1 MTAMKKNTLS
11 LAASL
16 IAITASMTS
25 FSPAALAEAMTF
37 HGAICQVFDPAKAGQ
52 VQTHHSGVI
61 NTSTTTSVVV
71 TCPLAR
77 DNHANTNGT
86 TSVAVRGI
94 RNSLA
99 GVIPFSCTLV
109 SRDINGNA
117 LESATNQITTTGA
130 FYLPLDVNV
139 SGYGGY
145 YAVSCT
151 VPPKSSVSGIFL
163 GEP

>member
-1 MTAMKKNTLS
+1 MKKNTLF
-11 LAASL
+11 LAAGL
-16 IAITASMTS
+16 VATAASMTS
-25 FSPAALAEAMTF
+25 FSPAASADAMTF
-37 HGAICQVFDPAKAGQ
+37 HGAVCRVFDPAKAGQ

-61 NTSTTTSVVV
+61 NTSATASVVV

-77 DNHANTNGT
+77 DNHANTNGPT
-86 TSVAVRGI
+86 GVAVRGI
-94 RNSLA
+94 RNSSA
-99 GVIPFSCTLV
+99 GATPFSCTLV
-109 SRDINGNA
+109 SRDINGNTLA
-117 LESATNQITTTGA
+117 SNTNQTTTVGA

-151 VPPKSSVSGIFL
+151 VPPKSSVSGLFL